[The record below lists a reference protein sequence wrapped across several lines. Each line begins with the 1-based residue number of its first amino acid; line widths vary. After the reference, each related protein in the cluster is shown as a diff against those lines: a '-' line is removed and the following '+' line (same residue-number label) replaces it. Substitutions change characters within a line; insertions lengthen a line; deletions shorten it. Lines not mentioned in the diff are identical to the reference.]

1 MFILQAYNPA
11 WAFAANLRERAGRW
25 HRRQLLD
32 ADQLAA
38 IETAYPLDF
47 YRPAWA
53 LRVGLFLITW
63 LGATMASGT
72 VALMVYSSGLHE
84 DGAFVVG
91 SLVFAA
97 ACLGLLEV
105 IIRTN
110 KTYRAGPDNVLLYAG
125 LTALNGSILFLAGQ
139 NLPNFDAAIA
149 PLVWAVPLLLT
160 LLVLL
165 AAIVRYADPV
175 VVLAAV
181 VNMLLLLFVGT
192 GGLGIALFPP
202 FVMATA
208 GALLW
213 GHRALRR
220 RLTAAPSLAAY
231 YANSLLTL
239 KVMALALLYLGG
251 NYLVVREGYAFLGST
266 PNLGPSPQ
274 IPLAVVFYVFTAI
287 IPLIYIGL
295 GLRRADRPLLLLG
308 LLTLAFSIFT
318 LRYYRSLLPP
328 EVAAVLAGVFLTAL
342 AGLGLRGLRPVRF
355 GLTAEPDDEP
365 RHFDLETL
373 IQAQTAHVPGGPAGG
388 FEFGGGQSGGGGA
401 TGQF

>member
-1 MFILQAYNPA
+1 MLQAYDPA
-11 WAFAANLRERAGRW
+11 WAFAANMRDRASRW
-25 HRRQLLD
+25 QRRNLLD
-32 ADQLAA
+32 AGQLAA

-47 YRPAWA
+47 YRPVWA

-63 LGATMASGT
+63 LGAVIASGT
-72 VALMVYSSGLHE
+72 VGLMVYSIGLHE

-91 SLVFAA
+91 CLLSAA
-97 ACLGLLEV
+97 ACFVLLEA

-125 LTALNGSILFLAGQ
+125 LAALNGSILFLAGQ
-139 NLPNFDAAIA
+139 NLPDFNATLA
-149 PLVWAVPLLLT
+149 PLVWALPLLLT

-165 AAIVRYADPV
+165 AATVRYADPV
-175 VVLAAV
+175 VVVVAV
-181 VNMLLLLFVGT
+181 ANLLLLVFIGT

-208 GALLW
+208 GAMLW
-213 GHRALRR
+213 GLRTLRR
-220 RLTAAPSLAAY
+220 RLAAAPPLAAY
-231 YANSLLTL
+231 YATCLLTL
-239 KVMALALLYLGG
+239 KVTALALLYLGG
-251 NYLVVREGYAFLGST
+251 NYLIVREGYAFLGST
-266 PNLGPSPQ
+266 AGFGPSPQ
-274 IPLAVVFYVFTAI
+274 IPLAPVFYVFTAV
-287 IPLIYIGL
+287 IPLIYIAL

-328 EVAAVLAGVFLTAL
+328 EVAAVLAGFFLTAL
-342 AGLGLRGLRPVRF
+342 AGLGLRGLRPARF
-355 GLTAEPDDEP
+355 GLTSEPDDEP

-373 IQAQTAHVPGGPAGG
+373 IQAQTAHALGGPAGG
-388 FEFGGGQSGGGGA
+388 FEFGGGESGGGGA